1 MSAFSSGEI
10 LWRIKKI
17 NLKNHFLPLAKTS
30 SRGSPSA
37 PSYESY
43 TRKKRKMTPWMN
55 VNEKMV
61 MVVDNKKYCLI
72 GRLEWTV
79 KKEKVRKISYVSLK
93 RVLLFFYVFFLCT
106 IQRREIK
113 IDSLMASPLVLNF
126 GTTRMVAW
134 SFIIGWAPPP
144 GED

>member
-1 MSAFSSGEI
+1 MTKIQLENIYFSY
-10 LWRIKKI
+10 
-17 NLKNHFLPLAKTS
+17 NHFLPLAKTS

-79 KKEKVRKISYVSLK
+79 KNEKAK
-93 RVLLFFYVFFLCT
+93 LLC
-106 IQRREIK
+106 
-113 IDSLMASPLVLNF
+113 LMF
-126 GTTRMVAW
+126 KMKK
-134 SFIIGWAPPP
+134 SFIGRRGRLEEGA
-144 GED
+144 